1 MNGNLEMRYLG
12 TLVLDSGSLLAKPA
26 HGEEQ
31 DGILGFGPGLIR
43 AERVP

>member
-31 DGILGFGPGLIR
+31 DGILGFGSGLTR